1 MKFPSTLAISLSL
14 FALLALSAHA
24 EEKRIYQ
31 TDSLGNIQYNKP
43 SYTIRKDGRIIQ
55 TDPIGNKQYDK
66 QQYQIKGDKT
76 YPVDSLGN
84 IQYNKPGFMTK

>member
-1 MKFPSTLAISLSL
+1 MKFPSKLVFKVTI
-14 FALLALSAHA
+14 FALITVFAHA

-43 SYTIRKDGRIIQ
+43 SYTIQKDGRILQ
-55 TDPIGNKQYDK
+55 TDAVGNKQYDK
-66 QQYQIKGDKT
+66 QQYRIKGGKT

-84 IQYNKPGFMTK
+84 IQYNKQGFMTK